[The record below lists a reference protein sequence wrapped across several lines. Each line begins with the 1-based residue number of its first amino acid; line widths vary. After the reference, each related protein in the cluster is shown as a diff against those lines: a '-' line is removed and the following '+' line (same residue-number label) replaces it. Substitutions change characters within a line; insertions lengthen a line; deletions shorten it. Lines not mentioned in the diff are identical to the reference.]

1 MTFNTKTKF
10 IRISKKIVD
19 DKVINNNKLELDYN
33 GNNLNIN
40 EYSNGQVFY
49 TKLNNDDLINIFKIK
64 SPKLKLK
71 NRLFNEY
78 YKNKKNALKI
88 LSKKQNI

>member
-1 MTFNTKTKF
+1 MTSNIKTKF

-40 EYSNGQVFY
+40 EYSNIQ
-49 TKLNNDDLINIFKIK
+49 K
-64 SPKLKLK
+64 
-71 NRLFNEY
+71 
-78 YKNKKNALKI
+78 
-88 LSKKQNI
+88 